1 MLSSPGGGLVRRFEA
16 WFGLFV
22 VRRRWWIVILTLLA
36 AGWSASGMTSLQFVN
51 NSRMFF
57 SRENPQLQALEMLE
71 NTYTKYENVLFVVE
85 PASGTVFERQTLS
98 AIEELT
104 AEAWKLPYSSKV
116 SSLTNFQHTRA
127 EGDEL
132 IVEDLVRGAAH
143 LSDAELAAIRAIAL
157 AEPLLV
163 NSLVPASAHV
173 SGVNVNIIKPEKDAN
188 ESRLVAD
195 KARELAR
202 HIEAAY
208 PGFTLHLT
216 GGIMVDSAFGEA
228 PRRDMV
234 TLMPLV
240 LLLFFVAMVISL
252 RSLQATLATFAVV
265 FMSVFTG
272 MGLAGWLGMD
282 ITPAS
287 ANGPIIILTLA
298 VADSIHILVTMFQQM
313 RLGRSR
319 KEAVAESL
327 RINLQPVFV
336 TSLTTTIGFL
346 TMNFSDAPPFR
357 DLGNIVA
364 MGVTAAFFYSV
375 FFLPAL
381 AALLPIKAG
390 SVPEQRA
397 MFFERFGRFVVGRRS
412 QFFWWLLLFMAL
424 MTTGISRIE
433 LDDDFVRYFDHSYD
447 FRRASEFAIANLTGV
462 YIIDYSL
469 DSGEEGGINN
479 PDYLAKVSEFAQ
491 WLRGQEGVRHVFSI
505 TDIMKRLNRSMH
517 ADEQSWYRLP
527 DRRDLAAQYLL
538 LYEMSLPFG
547 LDLNDRIN
555 VDKSATRLTVTL
567 GDSTTREVR
576 DLEELGRK
584 WLESNAPP
592 TMHTFG
598 SGLSVIFSYIS
609 KRNIESMLGAS
620 VAALVVI
627 SVILAVVLRS
637 VKLGL
642 ISLLPNLSPAF
653 MAFGLWGYTVSQVG
667 LAVSV
672 MIAMTMGIV
681 VDDTVHFLSKYRRAH
696 KEHRVPAEEAV
707 IYAFKTVGSPIL
719 VTTLILVAGFTVLS
733 FSGFQINANM
743 GTMTAITIVF
753 ALIMDFF
760 FLPALLVKLEGEAPD
775 PGAAASLAGSEKQEP
790 Q

>member
-1 MLSSPGGGLVRRFEA
+1 MRRFEA

-22 VRRRWWIVILTLLA
+22 VRRRWWIVILSLIA
-36 AGWSASGMTSLQFVN
+36 ACWSGSGMSELQFVN

-57 SRENPQLQALEMLE
+57 SKENPQLQALEMLE

-85 PASGTVFERQTLS
+85 PASGIVFERQTLS

-132 IVEDLVRGAAH
+132 IVEDLVRDAAQ
-143 LSDAELAAIRAIAL
+143 LSDEDLGRIKAIAL

-163 NSLVPASAHV
+163 NSLVSESAHV
-173 SGVNVNIIKPEKDAN
+173 TGVNVNIIKPEKDMD
-188 ESRLVAD
+188 ESRQVAD

-208 PGFTLHLT
+208 PGITLHLT

-228 PRRDMV
+228 PRRDM
-234 TLMPLV
+234 TNLMPLV
-240 LLLFFVAMVISL
+240 LLIFFAAMIATL
-252 RSLQATLATFAVV
+252 RSLLATIATFCVV
-265 FMSVFTG
+265 FMSVFSG

-298 VADSIHILVTMFQQM
+298 VADSIHILVSMFQQM

-336 TSLTTTIGFL
+336 TSLTTAIGFL

-381 AALLPIKAG
+381 AALLPMKAG
-390 SVPEQRA
+390 LVQGGRA
-397 MFFERFGRFVVGRRS
+397 TFFERLGHFVVARRTPL
-412 QFFWWLLLFMAL
+412 FWWLLLSMVL
-424 MTTGISRIE
+424 VTTGVSRIE

-447 FRRASEFAIANLTGV
+447 FRRASEFSIANLTGV

-469 DSGEEGGINN
+469 GAGEEGGINN
-479 PDYLAKVSEFAQ
+479 PEYLGKVDEFTQ
-491 WLRGQEGVRHVFSI
+491 WFRSQKGVRHVFSI

-517 ADEQSWYRLP
+517 GDDESWYLLP
-527 DRRDLAAQYLL
+527 DQRDLAAQYLL

-576 DLEELGRK
+576 ELEEMGRH
-584 WLESNAPP
+584 WLENNAPP
-592 TMHTFG
+592 AMHAYG

-620 VAALVVI
+620 VAALLVI
-627 SVILAVVLRS
+627 SLILAIVLRS
-637 VKLGL
+637 FKLGL

-681 VDDTVHFLSKYRRAH
+681 VDDTVHYLSKYRRARR
-696 KEHRVPAEEAV
+696 EHRVTAEEAV
-707 IYAFKTVGSPIL
+707 IYAFKTVGAPIL

-743 GTMTAITIVF
+743 GSMTAMTIIF

-760 FLPALLVKLEGEAPD
+760 FLPSLLIKLEGRKTTD
-775 PGAAASLAGSEKQEP
+775 CLATSKTMPEKQETP
-790 Q
+790 

>member
-1 MLSSPGGGLVRRFEA
+1 MRHFEA
-16 WFGLFV
+16 WYGLFV
-22 VRRRWWIVILTLLA
+22 VRHRWWILLVSLLA
-36 AGWSASGMTSLQFVN
+36 AVGSAAGMGRLQFVN
-51 NSRMFF
+51 NSRMYF

-85 PASGTVFERQTLS
+85 PAGGDIFERRTLS

-104 AEAWKLPYSSKV
+104 AQAWTLPYSSKV

-132 IVEDLVRGAAH
+132 VVEDLVRDAAS
-143 LSDAELAAIRAIAL
+143 LSDGELAAIRAIAL
-157 AEPLLV
+157 NEPLLV
-163 NSLVPASAHV
+163 NSLVSPTAHV
-173 SGVNVNIIKPEKDAN
+173 TGVNVNIIKPEKAID
-188 ESRLVAD
+188 ESQQVAEQ
-195 KARELAR
+195 ARALAR
-202 HIEAAY
+202 RIEAAH
-208 PGFTLHLT
+208 PGITLHLT

-228 PRRDMV
+228 PKRDMV
-234 TLMPLV
+234 GLMPVV
-240 LLLFFVAMVISL
+240 LLLFFVMMIAAL
-252 RSLQATLATFAVV
+252 RSLTATLATFAVV
-265 FMSVFTG
+265 FMAVFTG
-272 MGLAGWLGMD
+272 MGLAGWLG
-282 ITPAS
+282 IAVTPAS

-319 KEAVAESL
+319 REAVAESL

-336 TSLTTTIGFL
+336 TSLTTAIGFL

-375 FFLPAL
+375 LFLPAL
-381 AALLPIKAG
+381 AAL
-390 SVPEQRA
+390 VPMRVGDQQGRQA
-397 MFFERFGRFVVGRRS
+397 ALFEGLGRFVVARRTPL
-412 QFFWWLLLFMAL
+412 FWWLLLFMAV

-462 YIIDYSL
+462 YIVDYSL
-469 DSGEEGGINN
+469 DAGEEGGINN
-479 PDYLAKVSEFAQ
+479 PAYLATVDAFAG
-491 WLRGQEGVRHVFSI
+491 WLRRQDKVRHVFTI

-517 ADEQSWYRLP
+517 GDDQGWYRLP
-527 DRRDLAAQYLL
+527 DQRELAAQYLL

-555 VDKSATRLTVTL
+555 LDKSATRLTVIL

-576 DLEELGRK
+576 ELEEKGRG
-584 WLESNAPP
+584 WLVDNAPP
-592 TMHTFG
+592 AMHTYG
-598 SGLSVIFSYIS
+598 SGLSVIFSHIS
-609 KRNIESMLGAS
+609 IRNIHAMLGAS
-620 VAALVVI
+620 LLALFVI
-627 SVILAVVLRS
+627 SLILALLLRS

-653 MAFGLWGYTVSQVG
+653 MAFGLWGYTVGQVG

-672 MIAMTMGIV
+672 MMAMTMGIV
-681 VDDTVHFLSKYRRAH
+681 VDDTVHFLSKYRRARR
-696 KEHRVPAEEAV
+696 EHGAGAEEAV
-707 IYAFKTVGSPIL
+707 LYAFRTVGSPIL
-719 VTTLILVAGFTVLS
+719 ATTLILVAGFTVLA

-743 GTMTAITIVF
+743 GAMTAITIVF

-760 FLPALLVKLEGEAPD
+760 FLPSLLIKLEG
-775 PGAAASLAGSEKQEP
+775 GAVPLTPNQEVS
-790 Q
+790 

>member
-1 MLSSPGGGLVRRFEA
+1 MRRFEA

-22 VRRRWWIVILTLLA
+22 VRRRWWILILAILVAFCT
-36 AGWSASGMTSLQFVN
+36 ASGMAKLQFVN

-57 SRENPQLQALEMLE
+57 SEENPQLQALEMLE

-85 PASGTVFERQTLS
+85 PASGNVFERQTLS
-98 AIEELT
+98 AIQELT

-116 SSLTNFQHTRA
+116 SSLTNFQHTWA

-132 IVEDLVRGAAH
+132 IVEDLVRHADK
-143 LSDAELAAIRAIAL
+143 LSDEDLAAIKEIAL
-157 AEPLLV
+157 AEPLLA
-163 NSLVPASAHV
+163 NSLVSASAHV
-173 SGVNVNIIKPEKDAN
+173 CGVNVNIIKPEKDVN
-188 ESRLVAD
+188 ESREVATQ
-195 KARELAR
+195 ARELAR
-202 HIEAAY
+202 NIEAKY
-208 PGFTLHLT
+208 PGITLHLT
-216 GGIMVDSAFGEA
+216 GGIMVDDAFGEA
-228 PRRDMV
+228 PKRDMAD
-234 TLMPLV
+234 LMPFV
-240 LLLFFVAMVISL
+240 LLIFFVAMIISL
-252 RSLQATLATFAVV
+252 RSILATLSTFSVV

-272 MGLAGWLGMD
+272 MGLAGWLGID

-298 VADSIHILVTMFQQM
+298 VADSIHVLVTMFHQV

-336 TSLTTTIGFL
+336 TSLTTAIGFL

-375 FFLPAL
+375 MFLPAL
-381 AALLPIKAG
+381 VAVLPIKVG
-390 SVPEQRA
+390 VVQEQQA
-397 MFFERFGRFVVGRRS
+397 TFFERVGSFVVAKRKPLFR
-412 QFFWWLLLFMAL
+412 WLLLFMAL

-433 LDDDFVRYFDHSYD
+433 LDDDFIRYFDHSYA
-447 FRRASEFAIANLTGV
+447 FRRASEFAIANLSGV

-469 DSGEEGGINN
+469 SSGEEGGINN
-479 PDYLAKVSEFAQ
+479 PEYLQKVDEFTQ
-491 WLRGQEGVRHVFSI
+491 WFRNQEKVRHIYSM

-517 ADEQSWYRLP
+517 GDDQNWYRLP
-527 DRRDLAAQYLL
+527 DQRDLAAQYLL

-576 DLEELGRK
+576 ELEEKGRR
-584 WLESNAPP
+584 WLEANAPP
-592 TMHTFG
+592 PMHTYG

-609 KRNIESMLGAS
+609 KRNIQSMLGAS
-620 VAALVVI
+620 IGALLVI
-627 SVILAVVLRS
+627 SLILVFVLRS
-637 VKLGL
+637 FKLGL

-653 MAFGLWGYTVSQVG
+653 MAFGLWGYTVGQVG

-681 VDDTVHFLSKYRRAH
+681 VDDTVHFLSKYQRARR
-696 KEHRVPAEEAV
+696 EHRTSAEEAV
-707 IYAFKTVGSPIL
+707 VYAFKTVGSPIL
-719 VTTLILVAGFTVLS
+719 VTTLILVAGFLVLS
-733 FSGFQINANM
+733 FSGFEINSNM
-743 GTMTAITIVF
+743 GSMTAITIFF

-760 FLPALLVKLEGEAPD
+760 FLPALLVKIDSKTGT
-775 PGAAASLAGSEKQEP
+775 KTQET
-790 Q
+790 

>member
-1 MLSSPGGGLVRRFEA
+1 LILV
-16 WFGLFV
+16 
-22 VRRRWWIVILTLLA
+22 LTLVA
-36 AGWSASGMTSLQFVN
+36 AGWSASGMKELQFVN

-57 SRENPQLQALEMLE
+57 SKENPQLQALEMLE

-85 PASGTVFERQTLS
+85 PASGNAFERQTLS

-132 IVEDLVRGAAH
+132 IVEDLVRDAAR
-143 LSDAELAAIRAIAL
+143 LSDAQLAAIREIAL

-163 NSLVPASAHV
+163 NSLVSAAAHV
-173 SGVNVNIIKPEKDAN
+173 SGVNVNIVKPEKAMD
-188 ESRLVAD
+188 ESRQVAD
-195 KARELAR
+195 KAQELAR
-202 HIEAAY
+202 SIETKY
-208 PGFTLHLT
+208 PGITLHLT

-228 PRRDMV
+228 PKRDM
-234 TLMPLV
+234 TGLMPFV
-240 LLLFFVAMVISL
+240 LLIFFVVMIASL
-252 RSLQATLATFAVV
+252 RSLIATFATFSVV
-265 FMSVFTG
+265 FMSVCSG
-272 MGLAGWLGMD
+272 MGLAGWLSMD

-319 KEAVAESL
+319 QEAVAESL

-336 TSLTTTIGFL
+336 TSLTTAIGFL

-364 MGVTAAFFYSV
+364 MGVTAAFLYSV
-375 FFLPAL
+375 LFLPAL
-381 AALLPIKAG
+381 AALVPMRAG
-390 SVPEQRA
+390 SVQGRRA
-397 MFFERFGRFVVGRRS
+397 TFFEGLGRFVVARRTPL
-412 QFFWWLLLFMAL
+412 FWWLLLAMAV

-433 LDDDFVRYFDHSYD
+433 LDDNFVRYFDHSYD

-469 DSGEEGGINN
+469 GSGEEGGINN
-479 PDYLAKVSEFAQ
+479 PHYLAKVDEFAQ
-491 WLRGQEGVRHVFSI
+491 WLRRQTGVRHVFSV

-517 ADEQSWYRLP
+517 GDDERWYRLP
-527 DRRDLAAQYLL
+527 DKRDLAAQYLL

-576 DLEELGRK
+576 NLEELGRR
-584 WLESNAPP
+584 WLEQNAPP
-592 TMHTFG
+592 VMHTYG

-609 KRNIESMLGAS
+609 KRNIESMLAAS
-620 VAALVVI
+620 VLALIVI
-627 SVILAVVLRS
+627 SLIMALVLRS
-637 VKLGL
+637 FKLGV

-653 MAFGLWGYTVSQVG
+653 MAFGLWGYTVGQVG

-672 MIAMTMGIV
+672 MMAMTMGIV
-681 VDDTVHFLSKYRRAH
+681 VDDTVHFLSKYRRAR
-696 KEHRVPAEEAV
+696 KEHHASAEEAV
-707 IYAFKTVGSPIL
+707 LYAFKTVGSPIL

-743 GTMTAITIVF
+743 GSMTAITIVF

-760 FLPALLVKLEGEAPD
+760 FLPSLLLKLEGEGEAVGQS
-775 PGAAASLAGSEKQEP
+775 PGRAATQRNEVS
-790 Q
+790 

>member
-1 MLSSPGGGLVRRFEA
+1 
-16 WFGLFV
+16 
-22 VRRRWWIVILTLLA
+22 
-36 AGWSASGMTSLQFVN
+36 MTRLHFVN

-57 SRENPQLQALEMLE
+57 SKANPQLQALEMLE

-85 PASGTVFERQTLS
+85 PASGHVFERQTLS

-132 IVEDLVRGAAH
+132 IVEDLVRDAAH
-143 LSDAELAAIRAIAL
+143 LSDGELAGIREIAL

-163 NSLVPASAHV
+163 NSLVPAAAHV
-173 SGVNVNIIKPEKDAN
+173 SGVNVNIIKPEKAMD
-188 ESRLVAD
+188 ESRQVAD
-195 KARELAR
+195 KAQELAR
-202 HIEAAY
+202 FIETKY
-208 PGFTLHLT
+208 PGITLHLT

-228 PRRDMV
+228 PKRDM
-234 TLMPLV
+234 TSLMPFV
-240 LLLFFVAMVISL
+240 LLIFFVVMTASL
-252 RSLQATLATFAVV
+252 RSLAATFATFSVI
-265 FMSVFTG
+265 FMSVFSG

-298 VADSIHILVTMFQQM
+298 VADSIHILVTMFQHM

-319 KEAVAESL
+319 QEAVAESL

-336 TSLTTTIGFL
+336 TSLTTAIGFL

-375 FFLPAL
+375 LFLPAL
-381 AALLPIKAG
+381 AALVPMRAG
-390 SVPEQRA
+390 SVQGQRPT
-397 MFFERFGRFVVGRRS
+397 FFEGLGRFVVARRTPL
-412 QFFWWLLLFMAL
+412 FWWLLLAMAV

-479 PDYLAKVSEFAQ
+479 PEYLAKVDEFAQ
-491 WLRGQEGVRHVFSI
+491 WLRRQAGVRHVFSV

-517 ADEQSWYRLP
+517 GDDDSWYRLP
-527 DRRDLAAQYLL
+527 DQRNLAAQYLL

-576 DLEELGRK
+576 DLEELGRQ
-584 WLESNAPP
+584 WLEQNAPP
-592 TMHTFG
+592 AMHTYG

-620 VAALVVI
+620 VLALIVI
-627 SVILAVVLRS
+627 SFIMALVLRS
-637 VKLGL
+637 FKLGV

-653 MAFGLWGYTVSQVG
+653 MAFGLWGYTVGQVG

-672 MIAMTMGIV
+672 MMAMTMGIV
-681 VDDTVHFLSKYRRAH
+681 VDDTVHFLSKYRRAR
-696 KEHRVPAEEAV
+696 KEHHASAEEAV
-707 IYAFKTVGSPIL
+707 LYAFKTVGSPIL
-719 VTTLILVAGFTVLS
+719 VTTLILVAGFTMLS

-743 GTMTAITIVF
+743 GSMTAITIVF

-760 FLPALLVKLEGEAPD
+760 FLPSLLLKLEGDVPPVGQSAG
-775 PGAAASLAGSEKQEP
+775 GAAIRRNEVS
-790 Q
+790 

>member
-1 MLSSPGGGLVRRFEA
+1 MRRFEA

-22 VRRRWWIVILTLLA
+22 VRRRWWILTLTLLVA
-36 AGWSASGMTSLQFVN
+36 IWCASGMANLQFVN

-57 SRENPQLQALEMLE
+57 SKENPQLQALEMLE

-85 PASGTVFERQTLS
+85 PASGNVFERLTLS

-104 AEAWKLPYSSKV
+104 TEAWKIPYSSKV

-132 IVEDLVRGAAH
+132 IVEDLVRDAGR
-143 LSDAELAAIRAIAL
+143 LSDTDLAVIKEIAL

-163 NSLVPASAHV
+163 NSLVSQGAHV
-173 SGVNVNIIKPEKDAN
+173 SGVNVNIIKPEKDMN
-188 ESRLVAD
+188 ESLQVATQARQL
-195 KARELAR
+195 ARE
-202 HIEAAY
+202 IEAKY
-208 PGFTLHLT
+208 PGISLHIT
-216 GGIMVDSAFGEA
+216 GGIMVDDAFGEA
-228 PRRDMV
+228 PKRDM
-234 TLMPLV
+234 TSLMPLV
-240 LLLFFVAMVISL
+240 LLIFFVAMVASL
-252 RSLQATLATFAVV
+252 RSLLATLSTFCVV

-272 MGLAGWLGMD
+272 MGLAGWLGID

-298 VADSIHILVTMFQQM
+298 VADSIHVLVTMFHQV

-375 FFLPAL
+375 LFLPAL
-381 AALLPIKAG
+381 VAILPIKVG
-390 SVPEQRA
+390 TGQERQSP
-397 MFFERFGRFVVGRRS
+397 FFEKLGRFVVARRTPL
-412 QFFWWLLLFMAL
+412 FRWLLLFMAL
-424 MTTGISRIE
+424 MATGISRID
-433 LDDDFVRYFDHSYD
+433 LDDDFVRYFDHSYE
-447 FRRASEFAIANLTGV
+447 FRQASEFAIANLTGV

-469 DSGEEGGINN
+469 ASGEEGGINN
-479 PDYLAKVSEFAQ
+479 PEYLQKVDEFAK
-491 WLRGQEGVRHVFSI
+491 WFRGQEGVRHIFSI

-517 ADEQSWYRLP
+517 GDDQQWYRLP
-527 DRRDLAAQYLL
+527 DQRNLAAQYLL

-576 DLEELGRK
+576 ELEERGRH
-584 WLESNAPP
+584 WLEENAPA
-592 TMHTFG
+592 TMHTYG

-609 KRNIESMLGAS
+609 KRNIQSMLGAS
-620 VAALVVI
+620 VMALLVI
-627 SVILAVVLRS
+627 SFILAIVLRS
-637 VKLGL
+637 FKLGL

-681 VDDTVHFLSKYRRAH
+681 VDDTVHFLSKYQRAR
-696 KEHRVPAEEAV
+696 KEHRDSAEEAV
-707 IYAFKTVGSPIL
+707 VYAFRTVGSPIL
-719 VTTLILVAGFTVLS
+719 VTTLILVAGFWVLS

-743 GTMTAITIVF
+743 GSMTAITIIF
-753 ALIMDFF
+753 ALLMDFF
-760 FLPALLVKLEGEAPD
+760 FLPALLVKIEGKTK
-775 PGAAASLAGSEKQEP
+775 AGDLVDSSTRT
-790 Q
+790 